1 MRLGL
6 ILHRITSPIVMGLM
20 FYGVITPIGL
30 IRRGF
35 GWDVVRRGFDR
46 GTNSY
51 WIERR
56 PPGPRPE
63 TMSKQF

>member
-1 MRLGL
+1 M
-6 ILHRITSPIVMGLM
+6 HRIVSPVVMGVM
-20 FYGVITPIGL
+20 FYGVITPMGL

-35 GWDVVRRGFDR
+35 GWDVVRRGFERD
-46 GTNSY
+46 TDTY

-63 TMSKQF
+63 SMSKQF